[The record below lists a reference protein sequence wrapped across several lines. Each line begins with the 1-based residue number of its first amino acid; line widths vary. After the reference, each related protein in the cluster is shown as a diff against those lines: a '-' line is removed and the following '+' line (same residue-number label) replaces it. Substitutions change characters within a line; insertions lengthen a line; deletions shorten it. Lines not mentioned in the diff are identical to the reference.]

1 MWTAAACAAAPP
13 GSMTPNINLFIKK
26 EAGVQNN
33 LHSRFL
39 LLCCC
44 ERKTNY
50 LEAFRALMDSMS
62 MGVTLKRSPVMP

>member
-1 MWTAAACAAAPP
+1 
-13 GSMTPNINLFIKK
+13 MTPNIDLLIKK
-26 EAGVQNN
+26 RSGSTDGSV
-33 LHSRFL
+33 LPL
-39 LLCCC
+39 LSILCCC